1 MPGLEETSRVVQILD
16 GFQRKL
22 ESQGDYDNGEDLER
36 IKAMLKSPLF
46 HQLLAVQQSLRELNT
61 QYHRTSYENIKGF
74 DFAPNGE
81 LIFPQGVPFEE
92 SVDQEV
98 DVGTPLSQRG
108 VLSLESEPDMHVF
121 PDGQDYTE
129 ENREQLLEELSKS
142 KYGEDEAFQA
152 KIEGLAQGREVET
165 VVLNKPGQG
174 GLGFSVV
181 GLKSENRG
189 ELGIFIQEIQE
200 EGVAGRDG
208 RLRESDQILSI
219 DGQQLDSGI
228 SHEEAIVLLQ
238 KTRGEVE
245 LIVARGGIPRTGTS
259 RTTSGASSVI
269 SRTPSNVSLV
279 SDASTTIPADDGT
292 HWRQIETID
301 LHNDGTGLGFGI
313 IGGRSSGVS
322 IKTILPGGVADKDGR
337 LQEHDQIM
345 QIGDV
350 NVGGM
355 GSEQVA
361 QVLRDAGS
369 HVRLVISR
377 LVENEPLQDPPQAV
391 PQEAGEE
398 DVELFNV
405 DLVKG
410 TRGLGITIAG
420 YIGEANS
427 DELAGIF
434 IKSIAHG
441 STAALDGR
449 LRVNDQIIQVG
460 SVSLH
465 GKNNGEAVEILKQT
479 GPVVSLKVARHIP
492 GKHSRP
498 ETPQSTPLS
507 PGRQTPQSSHSPRS
521 VTPVVIQPEKSIA
534 VESADAKAEAEL
546 QRELQTLDTEA
557 VKQHYQTIIG
567 DNMEILVAEMTKFS
581 PAGGLGISLEGT
593 QYPLDGSMPWH
604 RIHAV
609 NPEGPVGKNGI
620 IQSGDHLIEVNGV
633 GVLDLGHNEVVTLI
647 QSLPME
653 FRLVVAR
660 KKDYPEEPETSVTMS
675 QSEVESLPTV
685 QLDDVSSTIDAP
697 VGTGPS
703 PSSSRRQKSVSDQSM
718 WSNKIEYVE
727 LEKADKGLGFS
738 ILDYQDP
745 SNPEKTVIVIRSLV
759 HGGVAEQDGS
769 LHPGDRLMSVNEVN
783 LEHASL
789 DFAVQTL
796 KGTNRGNVIIG
807 VAKPI
812 PVPDDYEEDSNQGE
826 SLPDTKRPFLPT
838 FDLDNESRPG
848 KADISLMDNI
858 ENNGKDSDTDSM
870 VTSEQSSKF
879 DFGPPLL
886 FSGDSLDLDNLPDS
900 VKSRMQTITIRRQ
913 MVGKLGVSLK
923 GDEDGSGCVV
933 TSVMRGGAI
942 AIDGRIGVGDHI
954 VAVNDESLIGL
965 SRHAARA
972 VLRKQ
977 SLQKDIVFTFIE
989 GTHTDVRN
997 RVHSPTSFIDDS
1009 CSSSQLSLQST
1020 SSQHVPEIEED
1031 PATTRVSIDKQEAST
1046 REDSPAFLTPFD
1058 VPFVETESGLRVV
1071 ELRREPEV
1079 GLGISIAGNKRG
1091 QRQGVHVRHVLEN
1104 SSVARLGE
1112 LKAGDQILEVDGHDL
1127 RNASHEEAAEVIRR
1141 ARSPV
1146 RFVIRTIQDKEDPLS
1161 LDTMGS
1167 PSSFEGPVTT
1177 INARTSYE
1185 PSQPITA
1192 RDDLHKDIPISA
1204 KNLDSP
1210 PRDSSSRDFPSLEQ
1224 TAPHKEQTI
1233 EANVSAPDHSEM
1245 PSYEDRIRELQAK
1258 YPDVT
1263 GEHLLVSLSKGNT
1276 GLGLSIAGGK
1286 GVAVNRIF
1294 IVDVKP
1300 GGPAEQDGRIKQA
1313 DEILEVNRTPVRG
1326 MSHYQASTVLK
1337 NTGTSVELA
1346 LGRSREA
1353 AEYLSRTRQQASPH
1367 STEPD
1372 IKPSNIQTTESTP
1385 SISPRG
1391 VEVAAGPRRTPPPVA
1406 PKPERSTDSL
1416 KRSSPQAGSVTVSPT
1431 LLAELSGGQLVEYID
1446 FVKGPTGLGFAVV
1459 EGPGFREG
1467 ETGIYVKSV
1476 TEGGSAAKDGRL
1488 RKGDQLIAVDDQA
1501 IVGLSHA
1508 EAVRIL
1514 KRTEGQVSL
1523 VIARRH
1529 PTTKPA
1535 QPAPTPTS
1543 SSAQAVMSRPSPP
1556 GQPVQAQP
1564 SPPAQPAFDRPSLP
1578 AQPVVARPSPPTQPV
1593 LARPSPPTQP
1603 VLARPSPPGQP
1614 DARDKPVN
1622 AKEPTPVSVAVTA
1635 TAPNDPAPDPR
1646 TTPIIP
1652 GQECLIEIPKGSTG
1666 LGLSIVGGADT
1677 LLGTIVIHEV
1687 YEDGAA
1693 AKDGRLWAG
1702 DQILEVNN
1710 CDLRE
1715 ATHDM
1720 AINALRQTPAIV
1732 RLRVL
1737 RDESQYKDEDAFEY
1751 LNVELLKVPGQGLGL
1766 SIVGRRNDTGVF
1778 VSDVVRGGVAER
1790 DGRLVPGDQILSV
1803 NGEDLRNA
1811 TQDVAA
1817 SLLKRTTGRVL
1828 LNVAR
1833 LKPGNSSRP
1842 SSLSSLPQLQI
1853 GAESTSSIENSFPP
1867 VNYDLDIPSEPEA
1880 NQRATPPL
1888 PVQQDS
1894 PSQSDDEEES
1904 ESPLQTKIIELERGP
1919 EGLGFS
1925 IVGGH
1930 GSPHGDLPIYVKTVF
1945 PTGAASRDGRLK
1957 RGDQIIAVNG
1967 QSLVGVSHESA
1978 VSQLKKTRGKIILTV
1993 LY

>member
-98 DVGTPLSQRG
+98 DVDTPLSQRG
-108 VLSLESEPDMHVF
+108 VLSLESEPDMPVF

-391 PQEAGEE
+391 PQEAVCHATQLSTNRHSKTSKRYVIPLNSQPTDTQRHPSGMSSHSTLNQQILKDIQAVCHPTQLSTNRHSKTSKRYVIPLNSQPTDTQRHPSGMSSHSTLNQQTLKDIQAVCHATQLSTNRHSKTSKRYVMPLNSQPTDTQRHPSGMSCHSTLNQQTLKDIQAVCHATQLSTNRHSKTSKRYVIPLNSQPTDTQRHPSGMSCHSTLNQQTLKDIQAGEE

-498 ETPQSTPLS
+498 ETPHSTPHS

-826 SLPDTKRPFLPT
+826 SLPDTTRPFLPT

-977 SLQKDIVFTFIE
+977 SLQKDIV
-989 GTHTDVRN
+989 
-997 RVHSPTSFIDDS
+997 
-1009 CSSSQLSLQST
+1009 
-1020 SSQHVPEIEED
+1020 
-1031 PATTRVSIDKQEAST
+1031 VSIDKQEAST

-1127 RNASHEEAAEVIRR
+1127 RNASHEEAVEVIRR

-1146 RFVIRTIQDKEDPLS
+1146 RFVVRTIQDKEDPLS

-1177 INARTSYE
+1177 INARTSHE

-1224 TAPHKEQTI
+1224 AAPHKEQTI

-1294 IVDVKP
+1294 IVDVKS

-1406 PKPERSTDSL
+1406 PKPSTDSL

-1446 FVKGPTGLGFAVV
+1446 FVK
-1459 EGPGFREG
+1459 
-1467 ETGIYVKSV
+1467 
-1476 TEGGSAAKDGRL
+1476 DGRL

-1508 EAVRIL
+1508 E
-1514 KRTEGQVSL
+1514 
-1523 VIARRH
+1523 
-1529 PTTKPA
+1529 
-1535 QPAPTPTS
+1535 
-1543 SSAQAVMSRPSPP
+1543 
-1556 GQPVQAQP
+1556 
-1564 SPPAQPAFDRPSLP
+1564 
-1578 AQPVVARPSPPTQPV
+1578 
-1593 LARPSPPTQP
+1593 
-1603 VLARPSPPGQP
+1603 
-1614 DARDKPVN
+1614 
-1622 AKEPTPVSVAVTA
+1622 
-1635 TAPNDPAPDPR
+1635 
-1646 TTPIIP
+1646 
-1652 GQECLIEIPKGSTG
+1652 
-1666 LGLSIVGGADT
+1666 
-1677 LLGTIVIHEV
+1677 GTIVIHEV

-1702 DQILEVNN
+1702 DQILE
-1710 CDLRE
+1710 
-1715 ATHDM
+1715 
-1720 AINALRQTPAIV
+1720 
-1732 RLRVL
+1732 
-1737 RDESQYKDEDAFEY
+1737 
-1751 LNVELLKVPGQGLGL
+1751 
-1766 SIVGRRNDTGVF
+1766 
-1778 VSDVVRGGVAER
+1778 
-1790 DGRLVPGDQILSV
+1790 
-1803 NGEDLRNA
+1803 
-1811 TQDVAA
+1811 
-1817 SLLKRTTGRVL
+1817 RTTGRVL